1 MRKPSAGRSPTSPW
15 VERDSDVNE
24 KWSDF
29 EKFVFK
35 ELGEIKKEV
44 FTLKGRASAWGAIAG
59 VAAAGIMEALSRAF
73 R

>member
-1 MRKPSAGRSPTSPW
+1 M
-15 VERDSDVNE
+15 NE